1 VVPNRRPACGFCR
14 SVDVSC
20 ADVSRLAFIAVL
32 LTAWLSSSAAFAH
45 ASLVRAEPADGA
57 MLADAPKALK
67 LTFNEPV
74 SVLVMR
80 LIGPSGEVVAPAAAA
95 ENNVVTVTPPQLR
108 RGSHVLSW
116 RVVSADGHPV
126 GGSFVFSIGAA
137 SGGTSV
143 AASSNTVARV
153 ALWAAKLAVYVAM
166 VLGIGGAFFQTW
178 FGQTGAGQTWAGA
191 SGRAR
196 ATPIHAALLVG
207 GLIVTPLSVGL
218 QGLDA
223 LDLPVSQLMQAEV
236 WRAGW
241 QTAYGLTALVA
252 ECAIVAGLLALVT
265 PVRLARAPALV
276 GLSGI
281 GLALLLSGHAG
292 TVEPRWLTRSAV
304 FLHGVTVAFWIG
316 ALIPLVVAI
325 RAGDR
330 DALMRFSRLIPVPLA
345 VLIATG
351 CLLMFVQIDRVD
363 ALWTTRYGL
372 VLSGKLALV
381 AVLVGL
387 AAANRFALVPRFAA
401 AGSASAGRAL
411 ATSIRAELALA
422 FVILALVASWR
433 FTPPPR
439 ALAASERVFL
449 HLHGERGMA
458 EIDIEPER
466 DRARTSVK
474 LMDPELRPL
483 AAKELTIVLA
493 NPAAGIEPMLR
504 HGVSEGDGHWRVG
517 DLRIPVA
524 GRWQLRVEILISDF
538 EKLVLDEEVVLPR
551 VP

>member
-1 VVPNRRPACGFCR
+1 LARFAC
-14 SVDVSC
+14 
-20 ADVSRLAFIAVL
+20 IAVL
-32 LTAWLSSSAAFAH
+32 LTAWLASSAAFAH

-57 MLADAPKALK
+57 MVAEAPKALK

-80 LIGPSGEVVAPAAAA
+80 LIGPSGEVVVPAAAA

-137 SGGTSV
+137 TGTSV
-143 AASSNTVARV
+143 AAPSNTSVRA
-153 ALWAAKLAVYVAM
+153 ALWAAKFAVYVAM
-166 VLGIGGAFFQTW
+166 VLGIGGAFFQI
-178 FGQTGAGQTWAGA
+178 WAGA
-191 SGRAR
+191 PGRAH
-196 ATPIHAALLVG
+196 ATPVHVALLVG
-207 GLIVTPLSVGL
+207 GLIAAPLSVGL

-223 LDLPVSQLMQAEV
+223 LDLPVSQLMQVEV

-241 QTAYGLTALVA
+241 ETAYGLTALTA
-252 ECAIVAGLLALVT
+252 ECAMLAALLALAA
-265 PVRLARAPALV
+265 PVRLARALALV
-276 GLSGI
+276 GLVGI
-281 GLALLLSGHAG
+281 GLALSLSGHAG

-325 RAGDR
+325 GAGDR
-330 DALMRFSRLIPVPLA
+330 DALMRFSRLIPIPLA

-351 CLLMFVQIDRVD
+351 CLLMFVQLDRVD

-372 VLSGKLALV
+372 VLSGKLAVV

-387 AAANRFALVPRFAA
+387 AVVNRYALVPRFAA
-401 AGSASAGRAL
+401 TGSAPAGRPLAHSIRIEVAL
-411 ATSIRAELALA
+411 AL
-422 FVILALVASWR
+422 VILALVASWR

-449 HLHGERGMA
+449 HIHGGRGMA

-466 DRARTSVK
+466 GRARTSVK
-474 LMDPELRPL
+474 LLDPELHPL
-483 AAKELTIVLA
+483 AAKELTIVLS
-493 NPAAGIEPMLR
+493 NPAAGIEPMQR
-504 HGVSEGDGHWRVG
+504 HGVSEGDGLWRID
-517 DLRIPVA
+517 DLRIPAA

-538 EKLVLDEEVVLPR
+538 DKLVLDEEVDLPR
-551 VP
+551 LP

>member
-1 VVPNRRPACGFCR
+1 VCR
-14 SVDVSC
+14 F
-20 ADVSRLAFIAVL
+20 AFIAVL
-32 LTAWLSSSAAFAH
+32 LSVWLSSSAASAH
-45 ASLVRAEPADGA
+45 ASLARAEPADGA
-57 MLADAPKALK
+57 MLAETPKALK

-74 SVLVMR
+74 SVLVIR
-80 LIGPSGEVVAPAAAA
+80 LIGPSGEVVAPTAAA
-95 ENNVVTVTPPQLR
+95 ENNVVTITPPQLR
-108 RGSHVLSW
+108 RGTHVLSW

-137 SGGTSV
+137 SGISV
-143 AASSNTVARV
+143 AAASNTTLRA
-153 ALWAAKLAVYVAM
+153 ALWAAKLALYVAM
-166 VLGIGGAFFQTW
+166 VLGIGGAFFQI
-178 FGQTGAGQTWAGA
+178 WAGA
-191 SGRAR
+191 SGRAQ
-196 ATPIHAALLVG
+196 ATSVYGALLLG
-207 GLIVTPLSVGL
+207 GLIVAPLSVGL

-223 LDLPVSQLMQAEV
+223 LDLPLSKLAQAEV

-241 QTAYGLTALVA
+241 GTAYGATALTA
-252 ECAIVAGLLALVT
+252 ECALAAGLLALVT

-276 GLSGI
+276 GLLAI
-281 GLALLLSGHAG
+281 GLALSLSGHAG

-325 RAGDR
+325 GASDR
-330 DALMRFSRLIPVPLA
+330 DALMRFSRLIPIPLA
-345 VLIATG
+345 VLVASG
-351 CLLMFVQIDRVD
+351 SLLMIVQLDRVD
-363 ALWTTRYGL
+363 ALWTTLYGL
-372 VLSGKLALV
+372 VLTGKLAVV
-381 AVLVGL
+381 AVLVGF
-387 AAANRFALVPRFAA
+387 AAANRYALVPRFAA
-401 AGSASAGRAL
+401 TGSTPAGRPL
-411 ATSIRAELALA
+411 ATSIRIEVALAL
-422 FVILALVASWR
+422 VILALVASWR

-449 HLHGERGMA
+449 HIHGGRGMA

-466 DRARTSVK
+466 GRTNTSVK
-474 LMDPELRPL
+474 LMDLELHPL

-504 HGVSEGDGHWRVG
+504 HGVSEGGGFWRIG

-538 EKLVLDEEVVLPR
+538 DKLVLDEEVDLPR

>member
-1 VVPNRRPACGFCR
+1 M
-14 SVDVSC
+14 
-20 ADVSRLAFIAVL
+20 SRFAFIAVL
-32 LTAWLSSSAAFAH
+32 LITWLSSSAAFAH

-57 MLADAPKALK
+57 MLADTPKTLK

-80 LIGPSGEVVAPAAAA
+80 LIGPSGEVVAPTGVA
-95 ENNVVTVTPPQLR
+95 ENNVVTITPPQLR

-137 SGGTSV
+137 SGGGV
-143 AASSNTVARV
+143 AASSNTGARS
-153 ALWAAKLAVYVAM
+153 ALWVAKLAIYAGM
-166 VLGIGGAFFQTW
+166 VLGIGGVFFQS
-178 FGQTGAGQTWAGA
+178 WAGVP
-191 SGRAR
+191 GRAQA
-196 ATPIHAALLVG
+196 ATIYSALLVG
-207 GLIVTPLSVGL
+207 GLIATPISVGL

-223 LDLPVSQLMQAEV
+223 LDLPVSQLMQGEV

-241 QTAYGLTALVA
+241 GTAYGLTALSA
-252 ECAIVAGLLALVT
+252 ECAMLAGLLALVT
-265 PVRLARAPALV
+265 PMRFARALASV
-276 GLSGI
+276 GLLGI

-292 TVEPRWLTRSAV
+292 TVEPRFLTRSAV
-304 FLHGVTVAFWIG
+304 FFHGVTVAFWIG

-325 RAGDR
+325 GAGDR
-330 DALMRFSRLIPVPLA
+330 DALMRFSRLIPIPLA
-345 VLIATG
+345 VLIVTG
-351 CLLMFVQIDRVD
+351 CLLMFVQLDRID

-381 AVLVGL
+381 AILIAL
-387 AAANRFALVPRFAA
+387 AAANRYALVPRFAA
-401 AGSASAGRAL
+401 TGSAPAGRPL

-422 FVILALVASWR
+422 LVILALVASWR

-439 ALAASERVFL
+439 ALAASERVFV
-449 HLHGERGMA
+449 HIHGERGMA

-466 DRARTSVK
+466 GRAQTSVK
-474 LMDPELRPL
+474 LLDPELHPL
-483 AAKELTIVLA
+483 AAKELTLVLA
-493 NPAAGIEPMLR
+493 NPAAGIEPMQR
-504 HGVSEGDGHWRVG
+504 QGVSEGNGFWHIDDV
-517 DLRIPVA
+517 RIPVA

-538 EKLVLDEEVVLPR
+538 DKLVLDEEIDLPR

>member
-1 VVPNRRPACGFCR
+1 M
-14 SVDVSC
+14 
-20 ADVSRLAFIAVL
+20 SRFAFIAVL
-32 LTAWLSSSAAFAH
+32 LTVWLSSSAAFAH

-57 MLADAPKALK
+57 MLSATPKVLK

-80 LIGPSGEVVAPAAAA
+80 LIGPSGEVVAPTAAA
-95 ENNVVTVTPPQLR
+95 ENNVVIITPPQLR

-126 GGSFVFSIGAA
+126 GGSFVFSVGAA
-137 SGGTSV
+137 SGTSV
-143 AASSNTVARV
+143 AASSNTVARA
-153 ALWAAKLAVYVAM
+153 ALWGAKLAVYVAM
-166 VLGIGGAFFQTW
+166 VLGIGGAFFQI
-178 FGQTGAGQTWAGA
+178 WAGT
-191 SGRAR
+191 GRAQ
-196 ATPIHAALLVG
+196 ATSFYVALLVG
-207 GLIVTPLSVGL
+207 GLIAAPLSVGL

-223 LDLPVSQLMQAEV
+223 LDVPVSKLMQAEV

-241 QTAYGLTALVA
+241 ETAYGLTALTA
-252 ECAIVAGLLALVT
+252 ECALVAGLLALAA
-265 PVRLARAPALV
+265 PARLARALALV

-281 GLALLLSGHAG
+281 GLALSLSGHAG

-316 ALIPLVVAI
+316 ALLPLVVAI
-325 RAGDR
+325 GAGDR
-330 DALMRFSRLIPVPLA
+330 DALMRFSRLIPIPLA
-345 VLIATG
+345 ILVATG
-351 CLLMFVQIDRVD
+351 CLLMLVQLDRVD

-372 VLSGKLALV
+372 VLSGKLAVV

-387 AAANRFALVPRFAA
+387 AAANRYALVPRFAA
-401 AGSASAGRAL
+401 TGSSPAGRPL
-411 ATSIRAELALA
+411 ATSIRIELALA
-422 FVILALVASWR
+422 LVILALVASWR

-449 HLHGERGMA
+449 HIHGERGMA

-466 DRARTSVK
+466 GRARTSVK
-474 LMDPELRPL
+474 LMDLELHPL
-483 AAKELTIVLA
+483 TAKELTLVLA
-493 NPAAGIEPMLR
+493 NPAAGIEPMQR
-504 HGVSEGDGHWRVG
+504 HGVSDGDGFWRIG

-538 EKLVLDEEVVLPR
+538 DKLVLDEEVDLPR

>member
-1 VVPNRRPACGFCR
+1 M
-14 SVDVSC
+14 
-20 ADVSRLAFIAVL
+20 SRLAFIAVL
-32 LTAWLSSSAAFAH
+32 LTVWLSSSAAFAH

-57 MLADAPKALK
+57 MLAETPQVLT

-80 LIGPSGEVVAPAAAA
+80 LIGPNGEVVAPTATA
-95 ENNVVTVTPPQLR
+95 ENNVVTITPPRLR
-108 RGSHVLSW
+108 QGSHVLSW

-126 GGSFVFSIGAA
+126 GGSCIFSIGSA
-137 SGGTSV
+137 SGTSV
-143 AASSNTVARV
+143 LASSNTTVRV

-166 VLGIGGAFFQTW
+166 VLGIGGAFFEI
-178 FGQTGAGQTWAGA
+178 WAGTA
-191 SGRAR
+191 GRSQ
-196 ATPIHAALLVG
+196 ATSVYVALLVG
-207 GLIVTPLSVGL
+207 GLIATPLSVGL

-223 LDLPVSQLMQAEV
+223 LDLPVSQLIQAEI

-241 QTAYGLTALVA
+241 ETAYGLTALTA
-252 ECAIVAGLLALVT
+252 ECAIVAGLLALVAR
-265 PVRLARAPALV
+265 VRLARASALV
-276 GLSGI
+276 GLFGI

-304 FLHGVTVAFWIG
+304 FLHAITVAFWIG
-316 ALIPLVVAI
+316 ALIPLVAAI

-330 DALMRFSRLIPVPLA
+330 DALMRFSRLIPIPLA

-351 CLLMFVQIDRVD
+351 CLLMVVQLDRVD

-372 VLSGKLALV
+372 VLSGKLTLV
-381 AVLVGL
+381 ALLVGF
-387 AAANRFALVPRFAA
+387 AAANRFALVPRFAVT
-401 AGSASAGRAL
+401 GSTSAGRPL
-411 ATSIRAELALA
+411 AASIGIELALA
-422 FVILALVASWR
+422 FVILGLVASWR

-439 ALAASERVFL
+439 ALAASERIFL

-466 DRARTSVK
+466 GRPRTSVK
-474 LMDPELRPL
+474 LMDPELHPL
-483 AAKELTIVLA
+483 AAKELTLVLA
-493 NPAAGIEPMLR
+493 NPALGIEPMQR
-504 HGVSEGDGHWRVG
+504 HGVSEGDGSWRID

-524 GRWQLRVEILISDF
+524 GRWQLRVEILVSDF
-538 EKLVLDEEVVLPR
+538 DKLMLNAEVDLPR

>member
-1 VVPNRRPACGFCR
+1 
-14 SVDVSC
+14 
-20 ADVSRLAFIAVL
+20 VSRLAFIAVL
-32 LTAWLSSSAAFAH
+32 LTAWLASSAAFAH

-57 MLADAPKALK
+57 MLAETPKVLK
-67 LTFNEPV
+67 LTFNEPI

-137 SGGTSV
+137 SGTSL
-143 AASSNTVARV
+143 AASSNTAARA

-166 VLGIGGAFFQTW
+166 VLGIGGAFFEI
-178 FGQTGAGQTWAGA
+178 WAGTA
-191 SGRAR
+191 GRTQ
-196 ATPIHAALLVG
+196 ATSVYVALLVG
-207 GLIVTPLSVGL
+207 GLIATPLSVGL

-223 LDLPVSQLMQAEV
+223 LDLPVSSVMQAEV

-241 QTAYGLTALVA
+241 ETAYGLTALTA

-265 PVRLARAPALV
+265 PVRLARALALV
-276 GLSGI
+276 GLLGI

-345 VLIATG
+345 VLVATG
-351 CLLMFVQIDRVD
+351 CLLMFVQLDRVD

-401 AGSASAGRAL
+401 AGSAPAGPL

-422 FVILALVASWR
+422 LVILALVASWR

-466 DRARTSVK
+466 GRAKTSVK
-474 LMDPELRPL
+474 LMDPELHPL

-493 NPAAGIEPMLR
+493 NPAAGIERMQR
-504 HGVSEGDGHWRVG
+504 HGVSEGEGFWRVD

-524 GRWQLRVEILISDF
+524 GRWQLQVEILISDF

>member
-1 VVPNRRPACGFCR
+1 VYR
-14 SVDVSC
+14 
-20 ADVSRLAFIAVL
+20 ADVVRFAFIAVL
-32 LTAWLSSSAAFAH
+32 LTAWLSSSAALAH

-57 MLADAPKALK
+57 MLAETPKALK

-80 LIGPSGEVVAPAAAA
+80 LIGPSGEVVAPATAA
-95 ENNVVTVTPPQLR
+95 ENNVVVVTPPQLR

-137 SGGTSV
+137 SGTSA
-143 AASSNTVARV
+143 AASSNTIARST
-153 ALWAAKLAVYVAM
+153 LWAAKLAVYVAM
-166 VLGIGGAFFQTW
+166 VLGIGGAFFPIW
-178 FGQTGAGQTWAGA
+178 FQIWAGA
-191 SGRAR
+191 PGRVY
-196 ATPIHAALLVG
+196 ATPVHVALLVG
-207 GLIVTPLSVGL
+207 GLIAAPLSVGL

-223 LDLPVSQLMQAEV
+223 LDLPVPQLIQVEV
-236 WRAGW
+236 WVAGW
-241 QTAYGLTALVA
+241 ETAYGATALTA
-252 ECAIVAGLLALVT
+252 ECAMLAAVLAMAA
-265 PVRLARAPALV
+265 PVRLARALALV
-276 GLSGI
+276 GLLGI

-330 DALMRFSRLIPVPLA
+330 NALMRFSRLIPIPLA

-351 CLLMFVQIDRVD
+351 CLLMVVQLDRVD

-372 VLSGKLALV
+372 VLSGKLAVV

-387 AAANRFALVPRFAA
+387 AAANRYALVPRFAA
-401 AGSASAGRAL
+401 TGSAPAGRPL
-411 ATSIRAELALA
+411 ATSIRIELGLA
-422 FVILALVASWR
+422 VVILALVASWR

-449 HLHGERGMA
+449 HIHGGRGMA

-466 DRARTSVK
+466 GRARTSVK
-474 LMDPELRPL
+474 LLDPELHPL
-483 AAKELTIVLA
+483 AAKELTLVLA
-493 NPAAGIEPMLR
+493 NTAAGIEPMQR
-504 HGVSEGDGHWRVG
+504 HGVSEGDGFWRID
-517 DLRIPVA
+517 DLRVPAA

-538 EKLVLDEEVVLPR
+538 DKLVLDEEVDLPR

>member
-1 VVPNRRPACGFCR
+1 
-14 SVDVSC
+14 
-20 ADVSRLAFIAVL
+20 VSRLAFIAVL
-32 LTAWLSSSAAFAH
+32 LTAWLASSAAFAH

-57 MLADAPKALK
+57 MLAETPKVLK
-67 LTFNEPV
+67 LTFNEPI

-137 SGGTSV
+137 SGTSL
-143 AASSNTVARV
+143 AASSNTAARA

-166 VLGIGGAFFQTW
+166 VLGIGGAFFEI
-178 FGQTGAGQTWAGA
+178 WAGTA
-191 SGRAR
+191 GRTQ
-196 ATPIHAALLVG
+196 ATSVYVALLVG
-207 GLIVTPLSVGL
+207 GLIATPLSVGL

-223 LDLPVSQLMQAEV
+223 LDLPVSSVMQAEV

-241 QTAYGLTALVA
+241 ETAYGLTALTA

-265 PVRLARAPALV
+265 PVRLARALALV
-276 GLSGI
+276 GLLGI

-345 VLIATG
+345 VLVATG
-351 CLLMFVQIDRVD
+351 CLLMFVQLDRVD

-387 AAANRFALVPRFAA
+387 AAANRFALVPQFAA
-401 AGSASAGRAL
+401 AGSAPAGPL

-422 FVILALVASWR
+422 LVILALVASWR

-466 DRARTSVK
+466 GRAKTSVK
-474 LMDPELRPL
+474 LMDPDLHPL

-493 NPAAGIEPMLR
+493 NPAAGIERMQR
-504 HGVSEGDGHWRVG
+504 HGVSEGEGFWRVD

-524 GRWQLRVEILISDF
+524 GRWQLQVEILISDF

>member
-1 VVPNRRPACGFCR
+1 
-14 SVDVSC
+14 
-20 ADVSRLAFIAVL
+20 VSRLAFIVVL
-32 LTAWLSSSAAFAH
+32 LTAWLSSSFAFAH

-57 MLADAPKALK
+57 MLSETPKVLK

-80 LIGPSGEVVAPAAAA
+80 LIGPSGEVVAPTAVA
-95 ENNVVTVTPPQLR
+95 ENNVVTITPPQLR

-137 SGGTSV
+137 SGSSV
-143 AASSNTVARV
+143 AASSNTTALS
-153 ALWAAKLAVYVAM
+153 ALWAVKFAIYVAM
-166 VLGIGGAFFQTW
+166 VLGIGGVFFQS
-178 FGQTGAGQTWAGA
+178 WAGTKGGA
-191 SGRAR
+191 QTSVYV
-196 ATPIHAALLVG
+196 ALLVG
-207 GLIVTPLSVGL
+207 GLIAAPMSVGL

-223 LDLPVSQLMQAEV
+223 LDLPVSQLMRAEV

-241 QTAYGLTALVA
+241 QTAYGLTALA
-252 ECAIVAGLLALVT
+252 AACAMLVGLLALAT
-265 PVRLARAPALV
+265 PVRLARVLALG

-281 GLALLLSGHAG
+281 GFALLLSGHAG
-292 TVEPRWLTRSAV
+292 TAEPRWLTRSAV

-351 CLLMFVQIDRVD
+351 CLLMFVQLDRID
-363 ALWTTRYGL
+363 ALWTTPYGL

-381 AVLVGL
+381 AVLIGL
-387 AAANRFALVPRFAA
+387 AAANRYALVPRFAA
-401 AGSASAGRAL
+401 SGSAPAARPL
-411 ATSIRAELALA
+411 ATSIRSELALA
-422 FVILALVASWR
+422 LVILALVASWR

-466 DRARTSVK
+466 GRARTSVK
-474 LMDPELRPL
+474 LMDPELHPL
-483 AAKELTIVLA
+483 VAKELTIVLA
-493 NPAAGIEPMLR
+493 NPAAGIEPMQR
-504 HGVSEGDGHWRVG
+504 HGVSEGDGFWRID

-524 GRWQLRVEILISDF
+524 GRWKLQVEILISDF
-538 EKLVLDEEVVLPR
+538 EKLVLDEEVALPR

>member
-1 VVPNRRPACGFCR
+1 
-14 SVDVSC
+14 
-20 ADVSRLAFIAVL
+20 VSRFVFIALL

-57 MLADAPKALK
+57 MLAEAPKALR

-80 LIGPSGEVVAPAAAA
+80 LIGPSGEVVAPGAVA
-95 ENNVVTVTPPQLR
+95 ENNVVTITPPQLR

-137 SGGTSV
+137 SGTSV
-143 AASSNTVARV
+143 AASSNTGART

-178 FGQTGAGQTWAGA
+178 FGQNWAGQTGAGQTWVGTAG
-191 SGRAR
+191 RTR
-196 ATPIHAALLVG
+196 ATSIHAALLVG
-207 GLIVTPLSVGL
+207 GLIVTPLSLGL

-223 LDLPVSQLMQAEV
+223 LDLPVSQLTQAAV

-241 QTAYGLTALVA
+241 ETAYGLTALVA

-265 PVRLARAPALV
+265 PVRLARALALV
-276 GLSGI
+276 GLLGI

-351 CLLMFVQIDRVD
+351 CLLMFIQLDRVD

-387 AAANRFALVPRFAA
+387 AAANRYALVPRFAA
-401 AGSASAGRAL
+401 AGSAPPGRPL

-422 FVILALVASWR
+422 LVILALVASWR

-466 DRARTSVK
+466 GRAKTSVK
-474 LMDPELRPL
+474 LLDPELHPL

-524 GRWQLRVEILISDF
+524 GRWQLRVEILVSDF

>member
-1 VVPNRRPACGFCR
+1 
-14 SVDVSC
+14 
-20 ADVSRLAFIAVL
+20 VSRFVFIAVL

-57 MLADAPKALK
+57 MLAETPKALK

-80 LIGPSGEVVAPAAAA
+80 LIGPSGEVVAPGAVA
-95 ENNVVTVTPPQLR
+95 ENNVVTITPPQLR

-137 SGGTSV
+137 SGSSV
-143 AASSNTVARV
+143 AASSNTSARS
-153 ALWAAKLAVYVAM
+153 ALWGAKLAIYAAM
-166 VLGIGGAFFQTW
+166 VLGIGGVFFQS
-178 FGQTGAGQTWAGA
+178 WAGA
-191 SGRAR
+191 EGGAQ
-196 ATPIHAALLVG
+196 ATSVYVALLVV
-207 GLIVTPLSVGL
+207 GLIAAPLSVGL

-223 LDLPVSQLMQAEV
+223 LDLPVSQLMQAKV

-241 QTAYGLTALVA
+241 ETAYGLTAFTA
-252 ECAIVAGLLALVT
+252 ACAIIAGLLALAA
-265 PVRLARAPALV
+265 PVRLARALALV
-276 GLSGI
+276 GLLGI

-292 TVEPRWLTRSAV
+292 TVEPRWLTRSTV

-351 CLLMFVQIDRVD
+351 CLLMFVQLDRID
-363 ALWTTRYGL
+363 ALWTTPYGL

-381 AVLVGL
+381 AVLIGL
-387 AAANRFALVPRFAA
+387 AAANRYALVPRFAA
-401 AGSASAGRAL
+401 SGSAPAARPL
-411 ATSIRAELALA
+411 ATSIRSELALA
-422 FVILALVASWR
+422 LVILALVASWR

-466 DRARTSVK
+466 GRAKTSVK
-474 LMDPELRPL
+474 LMDPELHPL
-483 AAKELTIVLA
+483 AAKELAIVLA
-493 NPAAGIEPMLR
+493 NPAAGIEPMQR
-504 HGVSEGDGHWRVG
+504 DGVSEGGGFWRIN

-524 GRWQLRVEILISDF
+524 GRWQLRVEILINDF

>member
-1 VVPNRRPACGFCR
+1 MAKAVPNRRRACGFCR
-14 SVDVSC
+14 GADAC
-20 ADVSRLAFIAVL
+20 RADVARFVFIAVL
-32 LTAWLSSSAAFAH
+32 LTVWLASSAAFAH

-57 MLADAPKALK
+57 MMAETPKVLK

-80 LIGPSGEVVAPAAAA
+80 LIGPSGEVVAPTAAA
-95 ENNVVTVTPPQLR
+95 ENNVVTVTPPQLP

-137 SGGTSV
+137 SGTSV
-143 AASSNTVARV
+143 AASSNTVARS
-153 ALWAAKLAVYVAM
+153 ALWAAKLAVYIAM
-166 VLGIGGAFFQTW
+166 VLGIGGAFFEI
-178 FGQTGAGQTWAGA
+178 WAGTA
-191 SGRAR
+191 GRTR
-196 ATPIHAALLVG
+196 AKSFATSVYVALLLG
-207 GLIVTPLSVGL
+207 GLIAAPISVGL

-223 LDLPVSQLMQAEV
+223 LDLPVSQLLQAEV

-265 PVRLARAPALV
+265 PMRLARALALV
-276 GLSGI
+276 GLLGI

-304 FLHGVTVAFWIG
+304 FLHGATVAFWIG

-330 DALMRFSRLIPVPLA
+330 DSLMRFSRLIPVPLA

-351 CLLMFVQIDRVD
+351 CLLMFVQLDRVD
-363 ALWTTRYGL
+363 ALWTTRYGQ

-381 AVLVGL
+381 AVLL
-387 AAANRFALVPRFAA
+387 ALAGANRFALVPRFAA
-401 AGSASAGRAL
+401 EGSAPAGRPL

-422 FVILALVASWR
+422 IVILALVASWR

-493 NPAAGIEPMLR
+493 NPAAGIEPMQR
-504 HGVSEGDGHWRVG
+504 QGVSEGDGIWRVG
-517 DLRIPVA
+517 DLRVPVA
-524 GRWQLRVEILISDF
+524 GRWLLRVEILISDF

>member
-1 VVPNRRPACGFCR
+1 MAHRAKAVRNRRQACGFCR
-14 SVDVSC
+14 S

-32 LTAWLSSSAAFAH
+32 LTVWLASSAAFAH

-57 MLADAPKALK
+57 MLAEAPKVLR

-80 LIGPSGEVVAPAAAA
+80 LIGPGGEVIAPAAAA

-137 SGGTSV
+137 SGTSV
-143 AASSNTVARV
+143 AASSNTVAR
-153 ALWAAKLAVYVAM
+153 ASLWAAKLAVYVAM
-166 VLGIGGAFFQTW
+166 VLGIGGAFFEI
-178 FGQTGAGQTWAGA
+178 WAGTA
-191 SGRAR
+191 GRTR
-196 ATPIHAALLVG
+196 ATSVYVALLVG

-223 LDLPVSQLMQAEV
+223 LDLPVSQVMQAEV

-241 QTAYGLTALVA
+241 ETAYGLTALVA
-252 ECAIVAGLLALVT
+252 ECAIVAGLLALAT
-265 PVRLARAPALV
+265 PVRLARALALV
-276 GLSGI
+276 GLLGI

-345 VLIATG
+345 VLVATG
-351 CLLMFVQIDRVD
+351 CLLMFVQLDRVD

-381 AVLVGL
+381 AVLIGL

-401 AGSASAGRAL
+401 AASAPAGRPL

-422 FVILALVASWR
+422 LVILALVASWR

-466 DRARTSVK
+466 GRAKTSVK
-474 LMDPELRPL
+474 LLDPELHPL

-493 NPAAGIEPMLR
+493 NPAAGIEPMQR
-504 HGVSEGDGHWRVG
+504 HGVSEGEGFWRVD

-524 GRWQLRVEILISDF
+524 GRWQLQVEILINDF

>member
-1 VVPNRRPACGFCR
+1 
-14 SVDVSC
+14 
-20 ADVSRLAFIAVL
+20 VSRFVFIAVL

-57 MLADAPKALK
+57 MLAETPKALK

-80 LIGPSGEVVAPAAAA
+80 LIGPSGEVVAPGAVA
-95 ENNVVTVTPPQLR
+95 ENNVVTITPPQLR

-137 SGGTSV
+137 SESSV
-143 AASSNTVARV
+143 AASSNTTARS
-153 ALWAAKLAVYVAM
+153 ALWGAKLAIYAAM
-166 VLGIGGAFFQTW
+166 VLGIGGVFFQS
-178 FGQTGAGQTWAGA
+178 WAGA
-191 SGRAR
+191 EGGAQ
-196 ATPIHAALLVG
+196 ATSVYVALLVV
-207 GLIVTPLSVGL
+207 GLIAAPLSVGL

-223 LDLPVSQLMQAEV
+223 LDLPVSQLMQAKV

-241 QTAYGLTALVA
+241 ETAYGLTAFTA
-252 ECAIVAGLLALVT
+252 ACAIIAGLLALAA
-265 PVRLARAPALV
+265 PVRLARALALV
-276 GLSGI
+276 GLLGI

-292 TVEPRWLTRSAV
+292 TVEPRWLTRSTV

-316 ALIPLVVAI
+316 ALIPLAVSI

-351 CLLMFVQIDRVD
+351 CLLMFVQLDRID
-363 ALWTTRYGL
+363 ALWTTPYGL
-372 VLSGKLALV
+372 VLSGKLAVV
-381 AVLVGL
+381 AVLIGL
-387 AAANRFALVPRFAA
+387 AAANRYALVPRFAA
-401 AGSASAGRAL
+401 SGSAPAARPL
-411 ATSIRAELALA
+411 ATSIRSELALA
-422 FVILALVASWR
+422 LVILALVASWR

-449 HLHGERGMA
+449 HLHGGRGMA

-466 DRARTSVK
+466 GRAKTSVK
-474 LMDPELRPL
+474 LMDPELHPL
-483 AAKELTIVLA
+483 AAKELAIVLA
-493 NPAAGIEPMLR
+493 NPAAGIEPMQR
-504 HGVSEGDGHWRVG
+504 DGVSEGGGFWRIN

-524 GRWQLRVEILISDF
+524 GRWQLRVEILVSDF
-538 EKLVLDEEVVLPR
+538 DKLMLNTEVDLPR